1 MLVLCTKTSRLAPSK
16 SGFLALIGV
25 VFTILG
31 LTQTAGYS
39 GACFNPAV
47 AIAQVTYQWTQA
59 VNTDNELTRYL
70 WMYIMGPMTGGVL
83 AGILHRF
90 HLRAFKIMQ

>member
-1 MLVLCTKTSRLAPSK
+1 M
-16 SGFLALIGV
+16 

-47 AIAQVTYQWTQA
+47 AIAQIFYQWTQA
-59 VNTDNELTRYL
+59 DNSDGELTRYF
-70 WMYIMGPMTGGVL
+70 WMYTIGPMTGGVL
-83 AGILHRF
+83 AGIIHRF
-90 HLRAFKIMQ
+90 HLKAFKIM